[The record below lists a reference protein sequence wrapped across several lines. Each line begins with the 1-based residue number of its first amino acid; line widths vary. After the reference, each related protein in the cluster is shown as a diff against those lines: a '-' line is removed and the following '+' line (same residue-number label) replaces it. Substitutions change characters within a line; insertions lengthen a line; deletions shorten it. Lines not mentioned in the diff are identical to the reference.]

1 MTSFLLVC
9 MALVFLGAAALL
21 TAAEAAFSFLPR
33 HDAEQA
39 LLKTRGTALRRILDQ
54 PMTHMRALRFWRIWF
69 ETASA
74 VAVAV
79 LLYSLLDNVWLAGL
93 AATGIMAVLGFVIV
107 GVSPRQLGRSHS
119 AAVVLFSA
127 SLIRFLAR
135 VLGPIPGWL
144 VRLGSSVAPGFAGR
158 RRRVLQRRGV
168 PRARGPGHRIGH
180 DRGQRSRA
188 HPVRL

>member
-1 MTSFLLVC
+1 
-9 MALVFLGAAALL
+9 MALVFLAVAAFL

-39 LLKTRGTALRRILDQ
+39 LLKSRGTALRRILDQ

-79 LLYSLLDNVWLAGL
+79 LFYSLLDNVWLAGL

-119 AAVVLFSA
+119 AGGGCSTSKWMPSQSQL
-127 SLIRFLAR
+127 
-135 VLGPIPGWL
+135 
-144 VRLGSSVAPGFAGR
+144 
-158 RRRVLQRRGV
+158 
-168 PRARGPGHRIGH
+168 
-180 DRGQRSRA
+180 
-188 HPVRL
+188 